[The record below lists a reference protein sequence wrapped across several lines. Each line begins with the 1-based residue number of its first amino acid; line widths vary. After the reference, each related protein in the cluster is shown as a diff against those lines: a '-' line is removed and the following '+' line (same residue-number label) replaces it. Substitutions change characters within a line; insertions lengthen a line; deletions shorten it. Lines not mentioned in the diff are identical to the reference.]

1 MVRERRDGENVRINR
16 AQGHLLDVAQGIGH
30 GESALRIG
38 IPDTYSHPGFRGD
51 RSNDTRQRNKMLDG
65 RATSRAAIASELQK
79 FNGEHR

>member
-51 RSNDTRQRNKMLDG
+51 HLVGNVRILADAVSHNAQSRHRFHRG
-65 RATSRAAIASELQK
+65 RLQ
-79 FNGEHR
+79 